1 MLMYGIAL
9 MKAQKR
15 FPNSPS
21 RQHSFMEGWRGLKAK
36 EKFGREKYYKKF
48 GRGRRRKTH
57 LE

>member
-1 MLMYGIAL
+1 MLTYVTSM
-9 MKAQKR
+9 MEAQKR

-36 EKFGREKYYKKF
+36 GKFGREKYCEKF